1 MWFVFGDVFL
11 RTDEHRVDFF
21 CFASPCPT
29 FFLLGES
36 NLFEKDSI
44 TMSCRPYWPV
54 PGSLRAWVRKKPME
68 FLHNPTF
75 MEKFGGGS
83 NMIRGL
89 EPGRHVTVSHKDVW
103 KSCLPSQ
110 IQPCKETLF
119 ANWGPPCRVVVENIS
134 VYDESN
140 GHSHRGE
147 VETWQWKTNQ
157 WMKMYFLLS
166 MMIFHFDMLVC
177 LPQCTYILE
186 GLKCLNNAK

>member
-1 MWFVFGDVFL
+1 
-11 RTDEHRVDFF
+11 
-21 CFASPCPT
+21 
-29 FFLLGES
+29 
-36 NLFEKDSI
+36 
-44 TMSCRPYWPV
+44 MSLRPYWPL

-68 FLHNPTF
+68 FLHAPTF

-157 WMKMYFLLS
+157 WMKMYCLLN
-166 MMIFHFDMLVC
+166 MMIFLFPTC
-177 LPQCTYILE
+177 WWTPQCTHILE
-186 GLKCLNNAK
+186 GLKRMQICNKIYGHFGGGSLLVESRGCRKERFGATPRFQSTS